1 MIHFIYLSI
10 IFIMYMMIKQK
21 HEKIV
26 EYYNT
31 ADELLK
37 IVDRQREE
45 VKTTLCNIKNFIA
58 SLEKIEENEGV
69 KKVMQ
74 DVINIYSN
82 QIILFEIAEMQSGI
96 NNNKQGVK

>member
-45 VKTTLCNIKNFIA
+45 VKTTLCNIKNLTA

>member
-45 VKTTLCNIKNFIA
+45 VKTTLCNIKNLTA

-74 DVINIYSN
+74 DIINIYNN
-82 QIILFEIAEMQSGI
+82 QIIFFEIAEMQSGI